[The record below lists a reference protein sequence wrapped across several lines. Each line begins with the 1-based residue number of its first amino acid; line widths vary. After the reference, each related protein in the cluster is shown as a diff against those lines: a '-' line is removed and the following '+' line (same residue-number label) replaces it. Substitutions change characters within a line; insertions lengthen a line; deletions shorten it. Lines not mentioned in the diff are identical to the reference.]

1 MAPDS
6 DDALRLDEP
15 HVPFGNNERIAVALR
30 RKQSARVAVPAEDE
44 SILFCEN
51 GGIDLLCPRPVVAVD
66 FDDLHVGQPFPDM
79 LEHERVGVAHVRE
92 NYGSRIHKKPPVFL
106 YIGQTGGFVN
116 DGTEA
121 GF

>member
-6 DDALRLDEP
+6 DDALCPDEP
-15 HVPFGNNERIAVALR
+15 HVSFGNDERLSVALR

-51 GGIDLLCPRPVVAVD
+51 GGIDPLCPRPVVVVD
-66 FDDLHVGQPFPDM
+66 FDDLHVGQSFPDM

-92 NYGSRIHKKPPVFL
+92 YDGNRIHKKPPVFL

-116 DGTEA
+116 DGAEA
-121 GF
+121 F